1 MSLLSKFLI
10 FCSGA
15 SSDILVRCPGFELVK
30 YTAIGAIILLTTIL
44 AFVSSFFAFSL
55 IFDNILY
62 ITTASLFWSLIIF
75 NLDRFIVM
83 SLKPSDSFIRNLL
96 LSIPRLLIGVIVAL
110 IISKPIEI
118 KLFENEINNY
128 FKIEKVNQIKSLKL
142 DLEKK
147 LELISD
153 NKDNIEEKFNK
164 NKILVEKYKDEY
176 LCEAAGT
183 CGTKIRGRGEE
194 YKSRKERWI
203 SANNLLKE
211 ELKRKDSLF
220 IIENSKEIRLIN
232 EFNDEQVIINNLS
245 PGFFDK
251 VKSLAS
257 INKIAT
263 NFILLLFI
271 LVEISPI
278 LSKVLSSKGPYD
290 ILILQAEMEFETE
303 FLKSS
308 DSMKMTR
315 SKNKLM
321 NKIDAEI
328 ELKIKQNG
336 LNNINRQDAFERY
349 ERLKNKYNNED

>member
-128 FKIEKVNQIKSLKL
+128 FKIEKVNQIKSLKF
-142 DLEKK
+142 DLENN
-147 LELISD
+147 LQLISE

>member
-1 MSLLSKFLI
+1 
-10 FCSGA
+10 
-15 SSDILVRCPGFELVK
+15 
-30 YTAIGAIILLTTIL
+30 
-44 AFVSSFFAFSL
+44 
-55 IFDNILY
+55 
-62 ITTASLFWSLIIF
+62 
-75 NLDRFIVM
+75 M

-128 FKIEKVNQIKSLKL
+128 FKIEKVNQIKSLKF

>member
-1 MSLLSKFLI
+1 MNLLSKFLI

-15 SSDILVRCPGFELVK
+15 SGDILVKCPGFELVK

-55 IFDNILY
+55 IFDNIFY

-96 LSIPRLLIGVIVAL
+96 QSIPRLLIGIIVAL

-128 FKIEKVNQIKSLKL
+128 FKIEKVNQIKSLKF
-142 DLEKK
+142 DLENN
-147 LELISD
+147 LQLISE
-153 NKDNIEEKFNK
+153 NKDIIEEKFNK

-183 CGTKIRGRGEE
+183 CGTKIRGRGQE

-203 SANNLLKE
+203 SANYLLKE
-211 ELKRKDSLF
+211 ELKKKDSLF
-220 IIENSKEIRLIN
+220 IIENNKEIRLIK

-251 VKSLAS
+251 VKSLSS

-336 LNNINRQDAFERY
+336 IKNIDRQDAFERY

>member
-15 SSDILVRCPGFELVK
+15 SRDILVRCPGFELVK

-128 FKIEKVNQIKSLKL
+128 FKIEKVNQIKSLKF

-232 EFNDEQVIINNLS
+232 EFKDEQVIINNLR

>member
-128 FKIEKVNQIKSLKL
+128 FKIEKVNQIKSLKF